1 MIILIG
7 NWYSLKKWITIR
19 IARQAAVFVC
29 VPMPANHKKMAARA
43 SRCGKCK
50 NCLNPVEREDK
61 MSESQPARTA
71 GCRRQIRSGE
81 DAKNDDVEE
90 QMTPVSCRCKL
101 IENLA

>member
-1 MIILIG
+1 MW
-7 NWYSLKKWITIR
+7 N
-19 IARQAAVFVC
+19 
-29 VPMPANHKKMAARA
+29 VPELRE
-43 SRCGKCK
+43 
-50 NCLNPVEREDK
+50 VESEK
-61 MSESQPARTA
+61 MSGPKAAARTA

>member
-1 MIILIG
+1 
-7 NWYSLKKWITIR
+7 
-19 IARQAAVFVC
+19 
-29 VPMPANHKKMAARA
+29 
-43 SRCGKCK
+43 
-50 NCLNPVEREDK
+50 
-61 MSESQPARTA
+61 MSESEEQAKVPESQAARTS

>member
-1 MIILIG
+1 MWEVQKL
-7 NWYSLKKWITIR
+7 
-19 IARQAAVFVC
+19 
-29 VPMPANHKKMAARA
+29 
-43 SRCGKCK
+43 
-50 NCLNPVEREDK
+50 
-61 MSESQPARTA
+61 SESEEQAEVYESSARTA

>member
-1 MIILIG
+1 MKQRLNQISAMWEVQKL
-7 NWYSLKKWITIR
+7 
-19 IARQAAVFVC
+19 RQV
-29 VPMPANHKKMAARA
+29 RD
-43 SRCGKCK
+43 
-50 NCLNPVEREDK
+50 EEK
-61 MSESQPARTA
+61 MSESQAARTA